1 MAGFTNDLRIGS
13 VADYDEAAGYG
24 ELIDDAGQQWWF
36 HCTAIADGSR
46 SIANGTAVRFSL
58 RPGHLG
64 RYEAALV
71 VVD

>member
-1 MAGFTNDLRIGS
+1 VLAGT

-24 ELIDDAGQQWWF
+24 ELVDEAGERWYF

-46 SIANGTAVRFSL
+46 AIPVGSAVSFRL

-64 RYEAALV
+64 RYEA
-71 VVD
+71 VDVNPV